1 MQEADQ
7 YKGRE
12 VGTMVTRCGRP
23 LYHARLHSSW
33 RRQARRN
40 KIGRKE
46 RVAKK
51 MYRKRGEEEKGE
63 GENISIKMKGRTSEY
78 RRQG

>member
-1 MQEADQ
+1 
-7 YKGRE
+7 
-12 VGTMVTRCGRP
+12 MVTRCGRP

-51 MYRKRGEEEKGE
+51 MYRKERVAKKMYRKRGEEEKGE